1 MATLTKI
8 KYANQTD
15 HLPSRMKAVIN
26 YCLNPEKT
34 NTDEN
39 AHAVGGQNCTP
50 KFAYQEFMTNNAV
63 WNKEKGLCF
72 RHYVQSFHPDEKI
85 MPVQANEIGLEFAKR
100 AWPGYGV
107 LVATHSDR
115 DHIHNHFVID
125 TVHTETGKKL
135 HENRQ
140 NIEGLREI
148 NDEVCAKHQLSVLTP
163 YENGQTKS
171 ISTREY
177 RSGSKRE
184 SWKFRLR
191 AAIKYSM
198 ERCATQEEFILRMK
212 NMGYGVRWER
222 GRKNITYTCFKEPK
236 YKNGAYRKCNDITK

>member
-8 KYANQTD
+8 KYTNQAD

-34 NTDEN
+34 KPEEN
-39 AHAVGGQNCTP
+39 AHAVSGQNCTP
-50 KFAYQEFMTNNAV
+50 KFSYREFMANKAV

-85 MPVQANEIGLEFAKR
+85 TPDQANEIGLEFAKR

-140 NIEGLREI
+140 NIERLRKI
-148 NDEVCAKHQLSVLTP
+148 NDEV
-163 YENGQTKS
+163 
-171 ISTREY
+171 
-177 RSGSKRE
+177 
-184 SWKFRLR
+184 
-191 AAIKYSM
+191 
-198 ERCATQEEFILRMK
+198 
-212 NMGYGVRWER
+212 
-222 GRKNITYTCFKEPK
+222 
-236 YKNGAYRKCNDITK
+236 

>member
-1 MATLTKI
+1 
-8 KYANQTD
+8 
-15 HLPSRMKAVIN
+15 MKAVIN

-39 AHAVGGQNCTP
+39 AHAVSGQNCTP
-50 KFAYQEFMTNNAV
+50 KFACQEFMTNKAV

-85 MPVQANEIGLEFAKR
+85 TPDLANEIGLEFAKR

-135 HENRQ
+135 HENKQ
-140 NIEGLREI
+140 NMQRLRKNQRRTLRGTSSFCTHTLRERTNEIYFFKGIPLGSKTRELEIPFTRVYQVRNGALRFARRIYFTNEEYGLR
-148 NDEVCAKHQLSVLTP
+148 
-163 YENGQTKS
+163 
-171 ISTREY
+171 
-177 RSGSKRE
+177 RS
-184 SWKFRLR
+184 L
-191 AAIKYSM
+191 
-198 ERCATQEEFILRMK
+198 
-212 NMGYGVRWER
+212 
-222 GRKNITYTCFKEPK
+222 
-236 YKNGAYRKCNDITK
+236 GAR